1 MAKDSLER
9 AHSLARGG
17 DLPGAAQ
24 VLERYL
30 EATPED
36 APAHFQFAHLL
47 LELGDATT
55 AVQRFQRALELAPD
69 MAMVN
74 NDLGTALEGLGREV
88 EATAAYR
95 RGAESAP
102 PFPPA
107 QYNLARMLCR
117 QSQWDEA
124 VTLLQAALEQAPD
137 FRAARLQLG
146 QALVGLGQG
155 DAAHACFDDLLR
167 ADGDDLEAR
176 RAMADLYMGRCLF
189 ADAARELEHCL
200 ALAPGDAPATLA
212 LGACTQELGRIDDAL
227 IHYRD
232 LLRRD
237 PSHYYDVVKK
247 LTSASKGR
255 FWVKSAELRRILLG

>member
-1 MAKDSLER
+1 MEEDSLER

-30 EATPED
+30 LATPED

-47 LELGDATT
+47 LELGDGAA

-69 MAMVN
+69 MTMVH
-74 NDLGTALEGLGREV
+74 NDLGIALEGLGREE
-88 EATAAYR
+88 EATAAYK
-95 RGAESAP
+95 RGAEAAP

-107 QYNLARMLCR
+107 QYNLARMLCHR
-117 QSQWDEA
+117 GQWEEA
-124 VTLLQAALEQAPD
+124 VALLHAALEQAPD

-146 QALVGLGQG
+146 QALVGLGES

-167 ADGDDLEAR
+167 ADGNDLQAR
-176 RAMADLYMGRCLF
+176 RAMADLHMGRCRF
-189 ADAARELEHCL
+189 ADAAQQLEHCL
-200 ALAPGDAPATLA
+200 ALAPDDAHGTLA
-212 LGACTQELGRIDDAL
+212 LGACRQELGRIDEAL
-227 IHYRD
+227 TLYRD
-232 LLRRD
+232 LLRRE
-237 PSHYYDVVKK
+237 PSRYYDVVKK
-247 LTSASKGR
+247 LTSASKGC